1 MKGVVRRRWSVIS
14 FRRLG
19 VCCLLLAS
27 YCLAA
32 CSVPNLEEPD
42 CRESRDVVRE
52 FYSLHFGNDMH
63 QSAANIQLREK
74 YLTGQ
79 LKDKLLAASPTDSD
93 YFTASSD
100 FPKAF
105 RVGECKVNSQ
115 GKDVNFN
122 ILLFWKDDLRTE
134 QKHISVAVKKEND
147 TWRIDSVS
155 PADK

>member
-1 MKGVVRRRWSVIS
+1 MKGVARGRWSVVS
-14 FRRLG
+14 FTI
-19 VCCLLLAS
+19 AS
-27 YCLAA
+27 LVLTVIGLPA

-63 QSAANIQLREK
+63 QSAENIQLREK
-74 YLTGQ
+74 YLTAS
-79 LKDKLLAASPTDSD
+79 LKDKLLAGAATDAD
-93 YFTASSD
+93 YFTATGD

-105 RVGECKVNSQ
+105 RVGECKVNSP
-115 GKDVNFN
+115 GKDVNFD
-122 ILLFWKDDLRTE
+122 ILLFWKDDVRTE

>member
-1 MKGVVRRRWSVIS
+1 MKGVVSGWWSVVRFTIAS
-14 FRRLG
+14 IVLT
-19 VCCLLLAS
+19 VICLPG
-27 YCLAA
+27 

-63 QSAANIQLREK
+63 QSAENIRLREK
-74 YLTGQ
+74 YLTAP
-79 LKDKLLAASPTDSD
+79 LKDKLLAASPTDTD
-93 YFTASSD
+93 YFTATSD

-105 RVGECKVNSQ
+105 RVGECKVNSP
-115 GKDVNFN
+115 GKDVNFD
-122 ILLFWKDDLRTE
+122 ILLFWKDDVRTE

-147 TWRIDSVS
+147 TWRIDWVS

>member
-1 MKGVVRRRWSVIS
+1 MGVVSGRWSMVRFTIASLVLTVIS
-14 FRRLG
+14 LP
-19 VCCLLLAS
+19 
-27 YCLAA
+27 A

-52 FYSLHFGNDMH
+52 FYSLHFGSDMH
-63 QSAANIQLREK
+63 QSAENIQLREK
-74 YLTGQ
+74 YLTAP
-79 LKDKLLAASPTDSD
+79 LKDKLLGAATTDAD
-93 YFTASSD
+93 YFTATSD

-115 GKDVNFN
+115 GKDVNFD
-122 ILLFWKDDLRTE
+122 ILLFWKDDVRTE